1 MNITRV
7 ERDGVE
13 FFTIDETGESGMSE
27 SGLARLCGVS
37 PVSIHKFIS
46 NTSLTWEREKALN
59 PAFRKTI
66 PFKPNGNSSLKFGQN
81 TNIKILSALVCARV
95 IEHYAFES
103 KYKTEE
109 ALFAHRKFASIG
121 INAWIQDITHWHG
134 NPKPRTGIVLEFATI
149 AEILDKK
156 IDGTALRIFLVLQ
169 KAVRDR
175 AILTPAEIMSR
186 VDISR
191 TAYMNAIGRLADAN
205 LLPEWITIKRRTHPE
220 RDVRDRLQA
229 QLGGKV
235 EAHTKFGPID
245 LLTETELIEIK
256 IAHRWKDA
264 IGHILAKSYKYPNHK
279 KRLHLFGPEEPI
291 METIENA
298 CNPWDI
304 SVTFEKVDRPKAG
317 FGSAHPSHKED
328 RGLSGVE
335 AQPSPIEA

>member
-27 SGLARLCGVS
+27 SGLARLCGVNR
-37 PVSIHKFIS
+37 VSVNKLIR
-46 NTSLTWEREKALN
+46 TSLLAWEQEKSIDLN
-59 PAFRKTI
+59 RGMNFRC
-66 PFKPNGNSSLKFGQN
+66 KPSKESSPGRGQN
-81 TNIKILSALVCARV
+81 KDITFVRAKVCARV

-103 KYKTEE
+103 KYKTDE
-109 ALFAHRKFASIG
+109 ALFTYRKFASMG
-121 INAWIQDITHWHG
+121 IASWIQEITHWHG

-156 IDGTALRIFLVLQ
+156 IDGTALRIFLILQ
-169 KAVRDR
+169 KALRDR
-175 AILTPAEIMSR
+175 VVLTPAEIMQR

-191 TAYMNAIGRLADAN
+191 TAYMGAIGRLADAN

-220 RDVRDRLQA
+220 RDVRDRLQS

-235 EAHTKFGPID
+235 EAYTKFGPID

-264 IGHILAKSYKYPNHK
+264 MVY
-279 KRLHLFGPEEPI
+279 
-291 METIENA
+291 
-298 CNPWDI
+298 
-304 SVTFEKVDRPKAG
+304 DRP
-317 FGSAHPSHKED
+317 
-328 RGLSGVE
+328 
-335 AQPSPIEA
+335 

>member
-27 SGLARLCGVS
+27 TGLGQICGVS
-37 PVSIHKFIS
+37 RQAVSLVLRDLIASKTDQNQLEPLQNKEIWLQAKGLPVI
-46 NTSLTWEREKALN
+46 EKSKIRN
-59 PAFRKTI
+59 
-66 PFKPNGNSSLKFGQN
+66 LK
-81 TNIKILSALVCARV
+81 IVRAEVCAQV
-95 IEHYAFES
+95 VKHYAFHARH
-103 KYKTEE
+103 KTPE
-109 ALFAHRKFASIG
+109 AMFALEKFASLG
-121 INAWIQDITHWHG
+121 ITAWIQEVTHWHG
-134 NPKPRTGIVLEFATI
+134 NPRPRTGIVLEFATI

-156 IDGTALRIFLVLQ
+156 IDGTALRIFLVIQ
-169 KAVRDR
+169 KALRDR
-175 AILTPAEIMSR
+175 VILTPAEIMSR

-205 LLPEWITIKRRTHPE
+205 LLPEWITIKRRSHPE
-220 RDVRDRLQA
+220 RDVRDRLQS

-304 SVTFEKVDRPKAG
+304 SVTFEKVDRPK
-317 FGSAHPSHKED
+317 SQTPPL

-335 AQPSPIEA
+335 AQT

>member
-13 FFTIDETGESGMSE
+13 FFTIDETGKSGMSE
-27 SGLARLCGVS
+27 SGLARLCGVTPMAVTKTIRNS
-37 PVSIHKFIS
+37 VH
-46 NTSLTWEREKALN
+46 TWEHNGELEPSDSKKFPL
-59 PAFRKTI
+59 I
-66 PFKPNGNSSLKFGQN
+66 PGSGRNFASGQN
-81 TNIKILSALVCARV
+81 SNIKIFGSELCARV
-95 IEHYAFES
+95 IEYYAFES

-109 ALFAHRKFASIG
+109 AIFAYRKFASKG
-121 INAWIQDITHWHG
+121 ITAWIQEITHWHG

-169 KAVRDR
+169 KALRDR
-175 AILTPAEIMSR
+175 VILTPAEIMQR

-191 TAYMNAIGRLADAN
+191 TAYMNAIARLADAN
-205 LLPEWITIKRRTHPE
+205 LLPEWITIKRRSHPE

-229 QLGGKV
+229 KLGGKV
-235 EAHTKFGPID
+235 EAYTKFGLID

-264 IGHILAKSYKYPNHK
+264 IGHILAKSYKYPTHK

-298 CNPWDI
+298 CEPWDI
-304 SVTFEKVDRPKAG
+304 AVSFEKVDRPKIKQT
-317 FGSAHPSHKED
+317 SQTKS
-328 RGLSGVE
+328 
-335 AQPSPIEA
+335 IEA